1 MTAPEH
7 YFEKHKRDVK
17 VFAPEILSQDAL
29 HCRSQGKRGKFGMQ
43 SPTTRIQ
50 AARTGLEKERQKSS
64 NVIPLR

>member
-1 MTAPEH
+1 MTAPEN

-17 VFAPEILSQDAL
+17 EFAPEISSQDAL

-50 AARTGLEKERQKSS
+50 AARTGLEKKRQKSS
-64 NVIPLR
+64 NIISQR